1 MAPKPVIV
9 TAYDPLWPA
18 DFAAIAE
25 EIRACLGNLA
35 LAIHHV
41 GSTSVPGL
49 AAKPIIDLDV
59 VIAVYTVFPVVVEKL
74 AGLGF
79 MHEGNLG
86 IPCREAFCY
95 REKPHLRKHHMYVC
109 PADSPELKRHLA
121 FRDYLRSH
129 PDAAENYSRVKQEAA
144 ALYPQDIDGYIR
156 HKSPMIEEIYA
167 QCVPKDE
174 A

>member
-49 AAKPIIDLDV
+49 VAKPIIDLDV
-59 VIAVYTVFPVVVEKL
+59 VIADYTVFPEVVEKL
-74 AGLGF
+74 AGLGY

-95 REKPHLRKHHMYVC
+95 REKPHLRKHHLYVC
-109 PADSPELKRHLA
+109 PA
-121 FRDYLRSH
+121 
-129 PDAAENYSRVKQEAA
+129 DAAENYSRVKQEAA